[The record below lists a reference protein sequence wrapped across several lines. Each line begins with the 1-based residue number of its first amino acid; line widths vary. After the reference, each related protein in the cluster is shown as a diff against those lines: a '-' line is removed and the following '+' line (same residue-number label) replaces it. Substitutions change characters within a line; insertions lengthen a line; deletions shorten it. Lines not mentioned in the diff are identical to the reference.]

1 MQFALLTMPSPQV
14 SEVAVIGVP
23 SEKWGQKVTAIVVL
37 SGMGRT
43 AGKDG
48 KKWSPLDMRRSL
60 KERLANYKIPQAMKV
75 VDAIPRNAMG
85 KSKFGVSGGATADIG
100 SKQKGAAQGYG
111 CFGWDLD
118 EQSMIMLRNRERP
131 INDGRKDL

>member
-1 MQFALLTMPSPQV
+1 MSSSQV

-37 SGMGRT
+37 SEMGKT
-43 AGKDG
+43 AGKEG
-48 KKWSPLDMRRSL
+48 RQWSPLDMRRAL

-85 KSKFGVSGGATADIG
+85 KSKLGVA
-100 SKQKGAAQGYG
+100 
-111 CFGWDLD
+111 C
-118 EQSMIMLRNRERP
+118 
-131 INDGRKDL
+131 